1 MGSEWV
7 FPFLTRL
14 APPHRKTHSDP
25 IFASPEAGAIIIGSV
40 TPMRVRI
47 RSRSRMK
54 G

>member
-14 APPHRKTHSDP
+14 APSHRKTHSDP
-25 IFASPEAGAIIIGSV
+25 IFKGTEPAGGAERHG
-40 TPMRVRI
+40 
-47 RSRSRMK
+47 

>member
-14 APPHRKTHSDP
+14 APSHRKTHSDP
-25 IFASPEAGAIIIGSV
+25 IFGVKNVKTRSDPIFKRAEPAGGAERHG
-40 TPMRVRI
+40 
-47 RSRSRMK
+47 